1 MALKNT
7 SFLLIVLLASIA
19 ALSLRSWEPKAAKAA
34 PATTGHEEAL
44 QAFAALHPI
53 DAHVHVFKTAPEFQA
68 MLEQEQLTLLNIL
81 VVDDTWTPRKQLQP
95 QIDDAWKLVHSS
107 KGHAFLC
114 TTFDGYKF
122 SSPTFSE
129 ESIRQIDRDF
139 HDGAIGVK
147 IWKTFGMEIKDRNGN
162 YVLPDD
168 PKLKPI
174 YRDIAQHDKT
184 LLAHLA
190 EPDLAWEQLDVK
202 KDALAQYYIENPQW
216 HMLNKPGVPS
226 KKKILEARD
235 RVLEQNPRLPVVG
248 VHLGS
253 MEKDL
258 DDIGRHFEKYPN
270 FAVDTAARMEYL
282 MYGDREKV
290 RAFLMKYQDCVIYG
304 TDLDVNPDADVQKSV
319 KEWEKTYTNDWKFFA
334 TDETFE
340 VEGRTVR
347 GLKLPTDV
355 LQKIYRRN
363 AQHWIKGLQWKGR

>member
-1 MALKNT
+1 
-7 SFLLIVLLASIA
+7 VR
-19 ALSLRSWEPKAAKAA
+19 LR
-34 PATTGHEEAL
+34 
-44 QAFAALHPI
+44 
-53 DAHVHVFKTAPEFQA
+53 
-68 MLEQEQLTLLNIL
+68 
-81 VVDDTWTPRKQLQP
+81 
-95 QIDDAWKLVHSS
+95 
-107 KGHAFLC
+107 
-114 TTFDGYKF
+114 
-122 SSPTFSE
+122 
-129 ESIRQIDRDF
+129 
-139 HDGAIGVK
+139 
-147 IWKTFGMEIKDRNGN
+147 
-162 YVLPDD
+162 
-168 PKLKPI
+168 
-174 YRDIAQHDKT
+174 
-184 LLAHLA
+184 
-190 EPDLAWEQLDVK
+190 
-202 KDALAQYYIENPQW
+202 
-216 HMLNKPGVPS
+216 
-226 KKKILEARD
+226 KKILEARD
-235 RVLEQNPRLPVVG
+235 RVLEQNPKLPVVG

-258 DDIGRHFEKYPN
+258 DNIGRHFEKYPN